1 MQEPCEYAWLIADL
15 NQKMCNSVTVHHMD
29 RCIGTLQVHNMHD
42 EPKMW
47 VCAPDF
53 SLREVHNTYDTT

>member
-1 MQEPCEYAWLIADL
+1 
-15 NQKMCNSVTVHHMD
+15 MCNNITVHHMD

-42 EPKMW
+42 EPKVW

-53 SLREVHNTYDTT
+53 SLYDIRCRCATNMHAVIMNTRSVIH